1 MDILEAI
8 FGRRS
13 IRKFK
18 KSTIPYRVL
27 FDIFEAGVSAPRAGN
42 VPSTW
47 MVLVESDKLKTK
59 LKDACVDQDWI
70 ENAPVIIAVCSN
82 PKRLTQLYG
91 ARGEI
96 YAIQNS
102 SAIIQNILIAA
113 QEYGLQG
120 TWVGAFSESEV
131 RKVLSKKPGK
141 MDKVNVHALV
151 ALGKPD
157 EHPKK
162 LPEIQATDLVYYE
175 AWGESNKSSKMIP
188 LASNPKLQNTIRR
201 AKQRSKKTRHKL
213 IKKIGKTIKHFK

>member
-18 KSTIPYRVL
+18 KDTIPYRVL
-27 FDIFEAGVSAPRAGN
+27 FDIFEAAVSAPRAGN

-59 LKDACVDQDWI
+59 LKNACVDQDWI
-70 ENAPVIIAVCSN
+70 EDAPVIVAICSN
-82 PKRLTQLYG
+82 SKRLTQLYG
-91 ARGEI
+91 ERGEM

-102 SAIIQNILIAA
+102 SAIIQNMLIAA

-120 TWVGAFSESEV
+120 TWVGAFSELEV
-131 RKVLSKKPGK
+131 KKALTLKSK
-141 MDKVNVHALV
+141 MDKVTVHALV

-175 AWGESNKSSKMIP
+175 SWKEVNKASKMIP
-188 LASNPKLQNTIRR
+188 LANNPKLQNTIKR

>member
-8 FGRRS
+8 FARRS

-18 KSTIPYRVL
+18 KDTIPYRVL
-27 FDIFEAGVSAPRAGN
+27 FDVFEAAVSAPKAGN

-59 LKDACVDQDWI
+59 LKNACVDQDWI
-70 ENAPVIIAVCSN
+70 EDAPIIVAVCSN
-82 PKRLTQLYG
+82 PQRLTQLYG
-91 ARGEI
+91 ERGEM

-102 SAIIQNILIAA
+102 SAIIQNMLIAA

-120 TWVGAFSESEV
+120 TWVGSFSETEV
-131 RKVLSKKPGK
+131 KKVLSPKGK
-141 MDKVNVHALV
+141 MDKVKVHALI

-175 AWGESNKSSKMIP
+175 EWGETNKASKIIP
-188 LASNPKLQNTIRR
+188 LSNNPKLQNTIKR

-213 IKKIGKTIKHFK
+213 IKKIGKTIKYFK

>member
-8 FGRRS
+8 FARRS

-18 KSTIPYRVL
+18 KDTIPYRVL
-27 FDIFEAGVSAPRAGN
+27 FDIFEAAVSAPRAGN

-70 ENAPVIIAVCSN
+70 EDAPVIIAVCSN

-91 ARGEI
+91 DRGEI
-96 YAIQNS
+96 YALQNS
-102 SAIIQNILIAA
+102 SAVIQNMLIAA

-131 RKVLSKKPGK
+131 KKVLTHKNK
-141 MDKVNVHALV
+141 MKNVNVHALV
-151 ALGKPD
+151 VLGKPD

-175 AWGESNKSSKMIP
+175 SWKEVNKASKMIP
-188 LASNPKLQNTIRR
+188 LANNPKLQNTIKR
-201 AKQRSKKTRHKL
+201 AKKRSKKTRHKL

>member
-18 KSTIPYRVL
+18 KDTIPYRVL
-27 FDIFEAGVSAPRAGN
+27 FDIFEAAVSAPRAGN
-42 VPSTW
+42 IPSTW

-91 ARGEI
+91 ERGKL
-96 YAIQNS
+96 YAVQNSAAVIQNM
-102 SAIIQNILIAA
+102 LIAA

-131 RKVLSKKPGK
+131 KKVLTPKNK
-141 MDKVNVHALV
+141 MDKVDVHALV

-157 EHPKK
+157 EYPKK

-175 AWGESNKSSKMIP
+175 SWKEVNKASKMIP
-188 LASNPKLQNTIRR
+188 LANNPKLQNTIKR

>member
-8 FGRRS
+8 FARRS
-13 IRKFK
+13 IKKFK
-18 KSTIPYRVL
+18 KGTIPYRVL
-27 FDIFEAGVSAPRAGN
+27 FDVFEAAVSAPRAGN

-59 LKDACVDQDWI
+59 LKNACVDQDWI
-70 ENAPVIIAVCSN
+70 EDAPIIVAVCSN
-82 PKRLTQLYG
+82 PTRLTQLYG
-91 ARGEI
+91 EQGEI

-102 SAIIQNILIAA
+102 SAIIQNMLIAA

-120 TWVGAFSESEV
+120 TWVGSFSETEV
-131 RKVLSKKPGK
+131 KKVLSPKGK
-141 MDKVNVHALV
+141 MDEVNVHALI

-162 LPEIQATDLVYYE
+162 LPEIQATDLVYFE
-175 AWGESNKSSKMIP
+175 EWGEVNKASKIIP
-188 LASNPKLQNTIRR
+188 LSSNPKLQNTIKR

-213 IKKIGKTIKHFK
+213 IKKIGKTIKYFK